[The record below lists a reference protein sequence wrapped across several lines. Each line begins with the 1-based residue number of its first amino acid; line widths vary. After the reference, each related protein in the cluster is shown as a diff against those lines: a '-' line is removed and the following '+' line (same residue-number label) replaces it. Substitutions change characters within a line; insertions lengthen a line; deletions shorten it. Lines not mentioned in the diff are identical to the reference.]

1 MNKAQITIIATEL
14 GIFAIAV
21 FAFWVFGGELDA
33 MGYGVFYIW
42 VLMPLVSFVTSLVV
56 GLLNIWGRYG
66 ALWPALCAILIT
78 LLPCVT
84 FDAAHA
90 LHFGSLV
97 APSLIM
103 LIGGFIVSYIG
114 FAVGIVIRSIKK
126 NTGER

>member
-1 MNKAQITIIATEL
+1 MSKTQIAIIATEL

-21 FAFWVFGGELDA
+21 LAFWAFTGRSDA
-33 MGYGVFYIW
+33 MGYGILYIW

-56 GLLNIWGRYG
+56 GLLNVWGRYR

-90 LHFGSLV
+90 LYFGSLV
-97 APSLIM
+97 APNLTM
-103 LIGGFIVSYIG
+103 LIGGCIVSYFG
-114 FAVGIVIRSIKK
+114 FAVGIVIRRIKK
-126 NTGER
+126 KTGER

>member
-1 MNKAQITIIATEL
+1 MSKAQITIIATEL
-14 GIFAIAV
+14 RIFAIAV
-21 FAFWVFGGELDA
+21 FAFWAFAGKSDA
-33 MGYGVFYIW
+33 TGYGVFYIW
-42 VLMPLVSFVTSLVV
+42 GLMPLASLVTSLVV
-56 GLLNIWGRYG
+56 GLFNIWGRYG
-66 ALWPALCAILIT
+66 ALWPALCSILIT

-97 APSLIM
+97 APDLTI

-114 FAVGIVIRSIKK
+114 FAVGIVIRGIKK

>member
-1 MNKAQITIIATEL
+1 MNKAQIAIIATEL

-21 FAFWVFGGELDA
+21 FAFWAFTGELDA
-33 MGYGVFYIW
+33 MGYGILYIW

-56 GLLNIWGRYG
+56 GLLNIWGRYRV
-66 ALWPALCAILIT
+66 LWPALCAILIT

-90 LHFGSLV
+90 LYFGSLV
-97 APSLIM
+97 APNLTM
-103 LIGGFIVSYIG
+103 LIGGCIVSYFG

-126 NTGER
+126 KTNK

>member
-1 MNKAQITIIATEL
+1 MNKAQIAIIATEL

-21 FAFWVFGGELDA
+21 LAFWAFTGELDA
-33 MGYGVFYIW
+33 IGYGVFYIW
-42 VLMPLVSFVTSLVV
+42 GLMPLVSFATSLVV
-56 GLLNIWGRYG
+56 GLLDVWGRYG

-90 LHFGSLV
+90 LYFGSLV
-97 APSLIM
+97 APNLTM
-103 LIGGFIVSYIG
+103 LIGGCIVSYIG

-126 NTGER
+126 KTNK

>member
-1 MNKAQITIIATEL
+1 MNKAQIAIITTEL

-21 FAFWVFGGELDA
+21 LAFWAFTGKSDA
-33 MGYGVFYIW
+33 IGYGILYIW

-56 GLLNIWGRYG
+56 GLLKIWGRYR
-66 ALWPALCAILIT
+66 ALWLALCAILIT

-97 APSLIM
+97 APNLTM
-103 LIGGFIVSYIG
+103 LIGGCIVSYIG

-126 NTGER
+126 KTGE

>member
-1 MNKAQITIIATEL
+1 MNKAQIVIFATEL

-21 FAFWVFGGELDA
+21 FAFWAFTGSSDA
-33 MGYGVFYIW
+33 MGYGVFYVW
-42 VLMPLVSFVTSLVV
+42 GLMPLVSFVTSLVV

-90 LHFGSLV
+90 LYFGSLV
-97 APSLIM
+97 APSLTM
-103 LIGGFIVSYIG
+103 LIGGCIVSYIG

-126 NTGER
+126 KTSK

>member
-1 MNKAQITIIATEL
+1 MNKAQIAIIATEL

-21 FAFWVFGGELDA
+21 FAFWAFTGKSDA
-33 MGYGVFYIW
+33 IGYGILYIW
-42 VLMPLVSFVTSLVV
+42 GLMPLVSFITSLAV
-56 GLLNIWGRYG
+56 GLLNVWGRYG
-66 ALWPALCAILIT
+66 ALWPALCAILTT

-97 APSLIM
+97 APDLTI

-114 FAVGIVIRSIKK
+114 FAVGIVIRGIKK

>member
-1 MNKAQITIIATEL
+1 MNKAQIAIITTEL

-21 FAFWVFGGELDA
+21 LAFWAFTGKSDA
-33 MGYGVFYIW
+33 IGYGILYIW

-56 GLLNIWGRYG
+56 GLLKIWGRYR

-97 APSLIM
+97 APNLTM
-103 LIGGFIVSYIG
+103 LIGGCIVSYIG

-126 NTGER
+126 KTGE

>member
-1 MNKAQITIIATEL
+1 MNKAQIAIITMEL

-21 FAFWVFGGELDA
+21 FAFWAFTGRSDA
-33 MGYGVFYIW
+33 IGYGILYIW
-42 VLMPLVSFVTSLVV
+42 GLMPLVSFVTSLAV
-56 GLLNIWGRYG
+56 GLLNVWGHYG

-90 LHFGSLV
+90 LHFGSLL
-97 APSLIM
+97 APNLTM
-103 LIGGFIVSYIG
+103 LIGGCIVSYIG

-126 NTGER
+126 KTNK

>member
-1 MNKAQITIIATEL
+1 MSKAQITIIATEL

-21 FAFWVFGGELDA
+21 FAFWAFAGKSDA
-33 MGYGVFYIW
+33 IGYGVFYVW
-42 VLMPLVSFVTSLVV
+42 GLMPLASLVTSLVV
-56 GLLNIWGRYG
+56 GLLNVWGRYG

-78 LLPCVT
+78 LLPSVT

-97 APSLIM
+97 APNLTM
-103 LIGGFIVSYIG
+103 LIGGCIVSYIG

-126 NTGER
+126 KTNK

>member
-1 MNKAQITIIATEL
+1 MNKTQIAIIATEL

-21 FAFWVFGGELDA
+21 FAFWAFAGELDA
-33 MGYGVFYIW
+33 MGYGILYIW

-56 GLLNIWGRYG
+56 GLLNVWGRYG
-66 ALWPALCAILIT
+66 ALWPTLCAILIT

-97 APSLIM
+97 APDLTI

-126 NTGER
+126 KTNK

>member
-1 MNKAQITIIATEL
+1 MNKAQIAIIATEL

-21 FAFWVFGGELDA
+21 FAFWAFTGKTDA
-33 MGYGVFYIW
+33 IGYGILYIW
-42 VLMPLVSFVTSLVV
+42 VLMPLVSFATSLVV
-56 GLLNIWGRYG
+56 GLLNVWGRYG
-66 ALWPALCAILIT
+66 ASWPALCAVLIT

-97 APSLIM
+97 APNLTM
-103 LIGGFIVSYIG
+103 LIGGCIVSYIG

-126 NTGER
+126 KTSE

>member
-1 MNKAQITIIATEL
+1 MNKAQIAIIATEL
-14 GIFAIAV
+14 GIFEIAV
-21 FAFWVFGGELDA
+21 LAFWAFAGRSDA
-33 MGYGVFYIW
+33 IGYGILYIW
-42 VLMPLVSFVTSLVV
+42 GLMPLVSFVTSLVV
-56 GLLNIWGRYG
+56 GLLKIWGRYR

-97 APSLIM
+97 APNLTM
-103 LIGGFIVSYIG
+103 LIEGCIVSYIG

-126 NTGER
+126 NTDER